1 MLTYYFL
8 QVLCAVVAG
17 LLHYFFLASFAWMCV
32 EGIQLY
38 VMLIEVFESEK
49 SRVKYYYL
57 GAYGLPA
64 LVVGISAAVDH
75 KGYGT
80 DQQ

>member
-1 MLTYYFL
+1 
-8 QVLCAVVAG
+8 
-17 LLHYFFLASFAWMCV
+17 MCV

-57 GAYGLPA
+57 GAYGECWARAPDARRLMA
-64 LVVGISAAVDH
+64 QTHTSYFLQAIKNIKSSKYWCKTSDS
-75 KGYGT
+75 KK
-80 DQQ
+80 

>member
-1 MLTYYFL
+1 MQLWTNFL
-8 QVLCAVVAG
+8 VSPLQILCSIVAG

-57 GAYGLPA
+57 AAYGRY
-64 LVVGISAAVDH
+64 ISVCEYTYDV
-75 KGYGT
+75 KLN
-80 DQQ
+80 